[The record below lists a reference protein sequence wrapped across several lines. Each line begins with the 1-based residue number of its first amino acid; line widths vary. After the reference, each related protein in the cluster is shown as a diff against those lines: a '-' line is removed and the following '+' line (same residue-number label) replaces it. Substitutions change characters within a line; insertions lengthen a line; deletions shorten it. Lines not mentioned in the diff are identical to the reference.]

1 MKLKLGN
8 VYVCMQ
14 TPDIVRNC
22 VKYVSCAENRI
33 LPLMKLI
40 SSEVNF
46 GRREVV
52 NPSAALFASTL
63 CFKTL
68 G

>member
-1 MKLKLGN
+1 MFK
-8 VYVCMQ
+8 VYIIFVCLL
-14 TPDIVRNC
+14 TPNKMRNC
-22 VKYVSCAENRI
+22 TKYAILAVNRI
-33 LPLMKLI
+33 LPLMKFT

-52 NPSAALFASTL
+52 NPSALLFASTL
-63 CFKTL
+63 SFTTL